1 MFSHAVNNTFFFFNS
16 SLHGKMF
23 IYLQILYSQNYILY
37 ALFLLH
43 GSGFKYKQD
52 VGIMIQAK
60 VQSFQVSVKLGQ
72 STYKTHLYFKF
83 KVERLL
89 VFFKRLLNSS
99 AASQFYNLGALRFY
113 MYVYRIMVLFVK
125 NTEDI
130 YSKPKQFNLVQGD
143 SVP

>member
-1 MFSHAVNNTFFFFNS
+1 MFV
-16 SLHGKMF
+16 
-23 IYLQILYSQNYILY
+23 YLQILFSQNYIYLYIVEYVQLY
-37 ALFLLH
+37 AFFLLH

-72 STYKTHLYFKF
+72 STYTFNLKWNVYYF
-83 KVERLL
+83 
-89 VFFKRLLNSS
+89 FFQRLLNSS
-99 AASQFYNLGALRFY
+99 TASQFYNLGALRFY

>member
-1 MFSHAVNNTFFFFNS
+1 
-16 SLHGKMF
+16 
-23 IYLQILYSQNYILY
+23 
-37 ALFLLH
+37 
-43 GSGFKYKQD
+43 
-52 VGIMIQAK
+52 MIQAK

>member
-1 MFSHAVNNTFFFFNS
+1 MV
-16 SLHGKMF
+16 KCF
-23 IYLQILYSQNYILY
+23 ICLQILYSQNYICLYIVEYVQLY

-43 GSGFKYKQD
+43 GYKQD

-89 VFFKRLLNSS
+89 VFF
-99 AASQFYNLGALRFY
+99 
-113 MYVYRIMVLFVK
+113 
-125 NTEDI
+125 
-130 YSKPKQFNLVQGD
+130 
-143 SVP
+143 

>member
-1 MFSHAVNNTFFFFNS
+1 MV
-16 SLHGKMF
+16 KCF
-23 IYLQILYSQNYILY
+23 ICLQILYSQNYICLYIVEYVQLY

-83 KVERLL
+83 KVER
-89 VFFKRLLNSS
+89 FKRLLNSS
-99 AASQFYNLGALRFY
+99 AASQCYNLGALRFY

-130 YSKPKQFNLVQGD
+130 LKTKTV
-143 SVP
+143 

>member
-1 MFSHAVNNTFFFFNS
+1 
-16 SLHGKMF
+16 MF
-23 IYLQILYSQNYILY
+23 IYLQILYSQNYICLYIVEYVQLY

-130 YSKPKQFNLVQGD
+130 CSKPKQFNLVQGD

>member
-1 MFSHAVNNTFFFFNS
+1 MV
-16 SLHGKMF
+16 KCF
-23 IYLQILYSQNYILY
+23 ICLQILYSQNYICLYIIVEYVQLY

-99 AASQFYNLGALRFY
+99 AASQCYNLGALRFY

-130 YSKPKQFNLVQGD
+130 LKTKTV
-143 SVP
+143 